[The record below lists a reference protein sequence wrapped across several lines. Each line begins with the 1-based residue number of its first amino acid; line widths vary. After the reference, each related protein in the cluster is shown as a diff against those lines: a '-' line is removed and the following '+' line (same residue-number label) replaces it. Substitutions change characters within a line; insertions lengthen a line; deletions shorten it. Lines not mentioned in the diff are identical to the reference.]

1 MIEEAGAL
9 LVGTKKRPRKIKTVF
24 RCRKDKHGAGGKSSQ
39 LTNSTCQKTKRDD
52 LSIYAFMRKIKS
64 SFQIL
69 RAMRQEN
76 IGAGN
81 FTGCNISSATGL

>member
-1 MIEEAGAL
+1 MIEEVGAL
-9 LVGTKKRPRKIKTVF
+9 LVGTKKRPSKIKAIF

-39 LTNSTCQKTKRDD
+39 LTNNTCQKTNTDN
-52 LSIYAFMRKIKS
+52 LSIYEFMRKIKS

-81 FTGCNISSATGL
+81 FTGCSISSATGL